1 MSILGRMS
9 PKEYTEYQTRI
20 VEDHL
25 EFREVGSREWTRL
38 MSYQDEAH
46 DQYFKTKQLAE
57 ENARLNI
64 VVTNLKTVVSINQ
77 AENAKLRECVEFYA
91 DRFSWT
97 ESEHPTHE
105 YYAGSIRNDDSLV
118 EYTEADGDVFKDFCG
133 GKRARQVLKEL
144 ESEYE
149 KTQSEKLVD
158 DLNAYAKQALK
169 ELDAKKGLREH

>member
-77 AENAKLRECVEFYA
+77 AENAKLRKALEKLSESYDMGEYA
-91 DRFSWT
+91 
-97 ESEHPTHE
+97 
-105 YYAGSIRNDDSLV
+105 YN
-118 EYTEADGDVFKDFCG
+118 
-133 GKRARQVLKEL
+133 VLKQL
-144 ESEYE
+144 EE
-149 KTQSEKLVD
+149 K
-158 DLNAYAKQALK
+158 
-169 ELDAKKGLREH
+169 